1 MAHGAG
7 SWAAALAEFGSASV
21 HVAGQGLHVAAYLW
35 VGGHRGAVGVAG
47 RVGHGFADH
56 LVLDPA
62 VQGAR
67 YVLGPAPVR
76 VRVQGAQTDGAGEQ
90 GGRVVPGQLGR
101 PHLTV

>member
-1 MAHGAG
+1 MD
-7 SWAAALAEFGSASV
+7 S
-21 HVAGQGLHVAAYLW
+21 
-35 VGGHRGAVGVAG
+35 
-47 RVGHGFADH
+47 FADQ

-90 GGRVVPGQLGR
+90 SAEEKPPVLGGAMLIVTLVISLLFAVGVLD
-101 PHLTV
+101 